1 MRIKLNLWQTV
12 LLFLPFVVS
21 EIFRRLSYSGGPDHR
36 IYFAIA
42 NLLVTF
48 NVALVISYQA
58 YLVQRF
64 IKVTEARPVLAK
76 FNALVPAIFTVFYFL
91 YIAWDT
97 VITHSYNNRGYN
109 TGPLRESQLHGSA
122 LVFLLLLLHAFI
134 TFFFVNNQ
142 FVSKRVKKVPD
153 DELRDE
159 FTGAFLAPMKLL
171 TKVSIIVIGCS
182 LLVSVVLDTIT
193 YTRAVK

>member
-1 MRIKLNLWQTV
+1 MRIKLNLWQTI

-21 EIFRRLSYSGGPDHR
+21 EIFPRLSYSGGPDHR

-48 NVALVISYQA
+48 NVALVICYQT
-58 YLVQRF
+58 YLVLRF
-64 IKVTEARPVLAK
+64 IKLSEAGSVFVK
-76 FNALVPAIFTVFYFL
+76 FNALVPAIFTVCYFL
-91 YIAWDT
+91 YIALDT
-97 VITHSYNNRGYN
+97 VIAHSYNSRGYN
-109 TGPLRESQLHGSA
+109 TVPLRESQLHGVA

-134 TFFFVNNQ
+134 TFYFVNNQ
-142 FVSKRVKKVPD
+142 FVSKSVKKVPD

-159 FTGAFLAPMKLL
+159 FMGDFLAPMKLL
-171 TKVSIIVIGCS
+171 TKISIIIICFS
-182 LLVSVVLDTIT
+182 LFVSVVLDTIT